1 MGNTIHSVCKFLFGI
16 HNEKGEKGNDDTKE
30 TLSYDP
36 PIAPRKKTVN
46 HIKNTLSN
54 DFETKENN
62 KIDQTPRFPRL
73 STKALFSVDINITD
87 FEKIKI
93 LGKGS
98 FGKVLLVRYKR
109 NNELY
114 ALKILQKEMIRR
126 KQQISHTKTERIIL
140 EKMQNPFIVSLKYA
154 FQTEENLYLV
164 TDFLQG
170 GELCYHLRKE
180 KRFSEPKMK
189 FYVCQIIL
197 AIEHLHKNNIIY
209 RDLKPENILF
219 DKEGNIK
226 VTDFGLSKIINNENN
241 RAYTIC
247 GTPEYLAPEI
257 LMQKGYDKSVDWW
270 SLGALVYE
278 MLVGVSP
285 FKTKNNKLINIGT
298 YLKNVEIPVG
308 ISEAAGSLIRG
319 LLQVETQKR
328 LGYGER
334 DAEDVKQHCFFK
346 EINWENVFEKKI
358 KQPFKPRLIN
368 ELDLS
373 YFDKRF
379 TAEKNIDSISDQEQ
393 LSFVDNYDR
402 FTFVMNKGGES
413 N

>member
-16 HNEKGEKGNDDTKE
+16 HNDKGEKGIDDTKE
-30 TLSYDP
+30 KLSYDP
-36 PIAPRKKTVN
+36 PVAPRKKTVN

-54 DFETKENN
+54 DFESKENN
-62 KIDQTPRFPRL
+62 KIEQTLQFPRL
-73 STKALFSVDINITD
+73 SSKALFSVDINIKD

-98 FGKVLLVRYKR
+98 FGKVILVRYRK

-170 GELCYHLRKE
+170 GELFYHLRKE
-180 KRFSEPKMK
+180 KRFSEPKMR

-308 ISEAAGSLIRG
+308 ISESAGSLIRG

-346 EINWENVFEKKI
+346 EINWKNVFEKKI

-379 TAEKNIDSISDQEQ
+379 TGEKNIDSISDEQQ